1 MLSSRPTKNPLRG
14 AMPSLDDV
22 TVIVCSRNRADMLRE
37 ALTSIASS
45 TSKVVEVMVVDS
57 GSETTHTRDVALA
70 AGSVYVRSE
79 KGLSI
84 ARNAGL
90 AASSRPIVVYT
101 DDDCRPTAGWIEAL
115 LQHFGDDEVSAVTGW
130 MLDHTVSNEGAAPRS
145 RGRFVKPISGIDAGH
160 GAVMAFRRDV
170 LLRLGGFDDVMG
182 AGQRMAGAE
191 DLDIFVRLLRA
202 GTTIVHESSCV
213 VQHANTRVGD
223 DYVALHLGYGRG
235 LGALEAKLLRIDP
248 ILGIRVSFRLAA
260 RTLSRIVRSAPRRA
274 ATAHDVALLR
284 GMCQG
289 IVATWRLP
297 IIGERFV
304 PPWQSGGVPRLVAAT
319 PHTEEATL

>member
-1 MLSSRPTKNPLRG
+1 
-14 AMPSLDDV
+14 MPSPADV
-22 TVIVCSRNRADMLRE
+22 TVIVCSRNRADMLRD
-37 ALTSIASS
+37 ALASIAAA
-45 TSKVVEVMVVDS
+45 TSPDVEVMVVDS
-57 GSETTHTRDVALA
+57 GSETTETREVAVA
-70 AGSVYVRSE
+70 AGCVYVRST

-90 AASSRPIVVYT
+90 VASHRPIVVYT

-115 LQHFGDDEVSAVTGW
+115 LPHFADDGVGAVTGW
-130 MLDHTVSNEGAAPRS
+130 MLDHTVTDEEGSPRA
-145 RGRFVKPISGIDAGH
+145 RGRYTAPVTGIDAGH
-160 GAVMAFRRDV
+160 GAVMAFRRET

-202 GTTIVHESSCV
+202 GAGIVHESGCV

-235 LGALEAKLLRIDP
+235 LGALEAKLLRTDAV
-248 ILGIRVSFRLAA
+248 LGIRIAFRLTA
-260 RTLSRIVRSAPRRA
+260 RAVNRIAHSLPRREP
-274 ATAHDVALLR
+274 TAHHVALLR

-289 IVATWRLP
+289 LVATWRLP

-304 PPWQSGGVPRLVAAT
+304 PPWQSGGVPRLADLH
-319 PHTEEATL
+319 PQTEEAVL